1 MKTILII
8 SPDPQTNRML
18 ALAFELE
25 GWEVFA
31 ATNADSASPPHK
43 PDIILYDAAEG
54 AGSFKKE
61 HFLRLQSKA
70 KVMVISPRGMDD
82 EDIKNKL
89 PFVDFVSRRPF
100 ELMHLVHAA
109 GEILS

>member
-8 SPDPQTNRML
+8 SPDPQANRML
-18 ALAFELE
+18 SLAFELE
-25 GWEVFA
+25 GWQVFA
-31 ATNADSASPPHK
+31 ATTADSASPSHR

-61 HFLRLQSKA
+61 NFLRLKSKA
-70 KVMVISPRGMDD
+70 KVMLISPRGMNE
-82 EDIKNKL
+82 EDIHQKL
-89 PFVDFVSRRPF
+89 PNVDFVTHRPF
-100 ELMHLVHAA
+100 ELMNLVRAA